1 MDVDDGGRDGGAG
14 VDQSTSLQRFLDM
27 SIDLLAVLDLDT
39 TILEASQ
46 SWERSLGW
54 STQALV
60 GRPLLDLI
68 HTDDLPR
75 VQAELAGL
83 LEGGD
88 ALAVVVRVQAHDG
101 THRWVQG
108 NARSDLSAGR
118 IYVTAAD
125 ITERMALEDA
135 LRQQLELEELVASI
149 ASRLIGAEHEHVT
162 AEIHRGVAEIAQ
174 VMGADRGHFLR
185 GRRRPDDATYVEW
198 RNPETVQAVHAPA
211 PDEDVRRWWTDVV
224 RTQRLLRYD
233 DVEDLAAEA
242 PHVVKALREDGVR
255 SVLHVPLPPQR
266 GYWGFL
272 TMVAVRG
279 TVQFSDVAT
288 ALLRLAGECFMT
300 ALAQCD
306 DQVALLDARLE
317 LEHRNEE
324 LERSNEEL
332 ERFAYSAAH
341 DLKAPLS
348 RIEMALAAAAPAGSG
363 PGTELLDI
371 ARRGASRMR
380 QLIEDLLAFASVGK
394 AAGALAPVDL
404 DEVLTQVLADLE
416 PAIKTAD
423 VTIERS
429 PLPEVLGHEALLGQL
444 LQNLLSNAV
453 KFTRPS
459 VPPLVRVSASRDAD
473 GVTITVAD
481 NGVGIAPRHR
491 SEVFGVFTRLNSD
504 DTSPGSG
511 VGLATCAKVVHHH
524 GGRIWVGDGIDGGAA
539 LHVWLPDTEDLPDTE
554 G

>member
-1 MDVDDGGRDGGAG
+1 MDADEGRDGGAE
-14 VDQSTSLQRFLDM
+14 VDQSTSLQRFLEM

-54 STQALV
+54 TTEALV
-60 GRPLLDLI
+60 GRPLIDLV
-68 HTDDLPR
+68 HVDDLPR
-75 VQAELAGL
+75 FETELASL
-83 LEGGD
+83 REGGD
-88 ALAVVVRVQAHDG
+88 ALAVVVRLRAHDG

-108 NARSDLSAGR
+108 NARSDLRARR

-135 LRQQLELEELVASI
+135 LRQQLDLEELVASI
-149 ASRLIGAEHEHVT
+149 ASRLIGAEQQHVVT
-162 AEIHRGVAEIAQ
+162 EIERGVAELAQ

-211 PDEDVRRWWTDVV
+211 PDEDVQQWWRDVL
-224 RTQRLLRYD
+224 RAERLLRYD
-233 DVEDLAAEA
+233 DVEDLADEA
-242 PHVVKALREDGVR
+242 PHVVQALREDGVR

-266 GYWGFL
+266 GYWGFV
-272 TMVAVRG
+272 TMVAVRD
-279 TVQFSDVAT
+279 TVQFSDAAT
-288 ALLRLAGECFMT
+288 SLLRLAGECFMT
-300 ALAQCD
+300 ALAQGD
-306 DQVALLDARLE
+306 DELALLDARRE

-332 ERFAYSAAH
+332 GRFAYSAAH

-371 ARRGASRMR
+371 ARRGATRMR
-380 QLIEDLLAFASVGK
+380 QLIEDLLAFASVGR
-394 AAGALAPVDL
+394 ASGALAPVDL
-404 DEVLTQVLADLE
+404 DEVLTLVLADLE
-416 PAIKTAD
+416 SAISVAG
-423 VTIERS
+423 VTVERS
-429 PLPEVLGHEALLGQL
+429 PLPEVLGHRALLGQL
-444 LQNLLSNAV
+444 LQNLLSNAI
-453 KFTRPS
+453 KFARPD
-459 VPPLVRVSASRDAD
+459 VPPLVRVGATRDAT

-481 NGVGIAPRHR
+481 NGIGIAPRHR
-491 SEVFGVFTRLNSD
+491 VEVFGVFTRLDSD

-511 VGLATCAKVVHHH
+511 IGLATCAKVVHHH

-539 LHVWLPDTEDLPDTE
+539 LHVWLPDTEDEPADPE
-554 G
+554 D

>member
-1 MDVDDGGRDGGAG
+1 MDADEGRRDGGAQ

-27 SIDLLAVLDLDT
+27 SIDLLAVLELDT

-54 STQALV
+54 SAAALV

-68 HTDDLPR
+68 HADDMPR
-75 VQAELAGL
+75 VQAELGSL

-88 ALAVVVRVQAHDG
+88 AVAVVVRLRTRDG

-108 NARSDLSAGR
+108 NARSDLPAGR

-125 ITERMALEDA
+125 ITERMALEEA
-135 LRQQLELEELVASI
+135 LRQQLDLEDLVASI
-149 ASRLIGAEHEHVT
+149 AARLIGAEQEHIVS
-162 AEIHRGVAEIAQ
+162 EVERGVAEIAQ

-198 RNPETVQAVHAPA
+198 RNPATVQAVHAPPPA
-211 PDEDVRRWWTDVV
+211 EDVRQWWTDVV
-224 RTQRLLRYD
+224 RSQRQLRYD
-233 DVEDLAAEA
+233 DVEELAEEA
-242 PHVVKALREDGVR
+242 PHVVQALREDGVR

-279 TVQFSDVAT
+279 TVEFSDAAT

-300 ALAQCD
+300 ALARGD
-306 DQVALLDARLE
+306 DEVALRDARGE

-348 RIEMALAAAAPAGSG
+348 RIEMALSAAASSGAG
-363 PGTELLDI
+363 PGAELLDI

-394 AAGALAPVDL
+394 AAGAVAPVEL

-416 PAIKTAD
+416 TGISAAG

-429 PLPEVLGHEALLGQL
+429 PLPEVVGHRALLGQL
-444 LQNLLSNAV
+444 LQNLLSNAI
-453 KFTRPS
+453 KFARPG
-459 VPPLVRVSASRDAD
+459 VEPLVRIWADRDVS

-481 NGVGIAPRHR
+481 NGIGIPPVHR
-491 SEVFGVFTRLNSD
+491 AEVFSVFTRLNAD

-511 VGLATCAKVVHHH
+511 VGLATCAKVVNHH
-524 GGRIWVGDGIDGGAA
+524 GGRIWVEDGIDGGTA
-539 LHVWLPDTEDLPDTE
+539 LRVWLPDTPAVD
-554 G
+554 

>member
-1 MDVDDGGRDGGAG
+1 MDADEGRREGGAQ

-54 STQALV
+54 SPAALV
-60 GRPLLDLI
+60 GRPLLELI
-68 HTDDLPR
+68 HADDMPR
-75 VQAELAGL
+75 VLAELSSL

-88 ALAVVVRVQAHDG
+88 AVAVVVRLRASDG

-108 NARSDLSAGR
+108 NARSDLPAGR

-135 LRQQLELEELVASI
+135 LRQQLELEDMVAAI

-162 AEIHRGVAEIAQ
+162 AEIERGVAEIAQ

-198 RNPETVQAVHAPA
+198 RNPATVQEVHAPA
-211 PDEDVRRWWTDVV
+211 PEEDVRQWWTEVV
-224 RTQRLLRYD
+224 RSQRLLRYD
-233 DVEDLAAEA
+233 DVEDLADEA
-242 PHVVKALREDGVR
+242 PHVVQALREDGVR

-279 TVQFSDVAT
+279 TVQFSDAAT

-306 DQVALLDARLE
+306 DEVALLDARRE
-317 LEHRNEE
+317 LEHRNQE

-348 RIEMALAAAAPAGSG
+348 RIEMALSAAASRSG

-394 AAGALAPVDL
+394 AAGALAAVEL

-416 PAIKTAD
+416 AEISAAG

-429 PLPEVLGHEALLGQL
+429 PLPEVLGHRALLGQL
-444 LQNLLSNAV
+444 LQNLLSNAI
-453 KFTRPS
+453 KFTRS
-459 VPPLVRVSASRDAD
+459 DVPPLVRVGAERDAT

-481 NGVGIAPRHR
+481 NGIGIAPAHR
-491 SEVFGVFTRLNSD
+491 AEVFSVFTRLNAD

-524 GGRIWVGDGIDGGAA
+524 GGRIWVAEGIDGGAA
-539 LHVWLPDTEDLPDTE
+539 LRVWLPDTPAAD
-554 G
+554 